1 MRDPSRTSLKT
12 IINSA
17 ILFYYCGEA
26 QFLGRRTSS
35 WSLDYNSKED
45 EPKTA
50 VYLNKNYRIL
60 SLLRLC
66 LIKFKHLRID
76 NAK

>member
-17 ILFYYCGEA
+17 ILLYNCGEA

-35 WSLDYNSKED
+35 WSLDYNSKEY

-50 VYLNKNYRIL
+50 IYLCN
-60 SLLRLC
+60 
-66 LIKFKHLRID
+66 
-76 NAK
+76 